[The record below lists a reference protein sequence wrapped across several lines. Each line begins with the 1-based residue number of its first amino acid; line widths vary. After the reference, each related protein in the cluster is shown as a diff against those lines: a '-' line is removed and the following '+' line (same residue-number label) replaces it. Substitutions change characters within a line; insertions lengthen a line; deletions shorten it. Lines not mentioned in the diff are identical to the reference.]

1 MEARGAPIGE
11 LAGWISGFSY
21 RKGVMEGELN
31 AVNRMAKMSEEVIKA
46 IDQYKPALVATADI
60 NGMPNVSIK
69 GSLRV
74 LDDEH
79 VVFAILKSPKTLK
92 NVKEN
97 PLVSA
102 IAFDTSSRKGWR
114 LWGKADIITYRGY
127 TINCVIALNVMEA
140 LTF

>member
-1 MEARGAPIGE
+1 
-11 LAGWISGFSY
+11 
-21 RKGVMEGELN
+21 
-31 AVNRMAKMSEEVIKA
+31 MAKMSGEVIKA
-46 IDQYKPALVATADI
+46 IDQYKPALVATADKD
-60 NGMPNVSIK
+60 GMPNVSIK

-92 NVKEN
+92 KIKEN

-114 LWGKADIITYRGY
+114 LWGKADIITSGELIERFAKEYSDRGY
-127 TINCVIALNVMEA
+127 TINCVITLNVMEA